1 MKNIF
6 LKRTKIVAT
15 LGPATDTP
23 EVIKELIKTGANVFR
38 LNTSHGSMEYHREKI
53 RMVKETASQMG
64 ACVATLVDLQGP
76 KIRIGNLKDEIMLK
90 DGDKIVFKHS
100 LEQEESSYIPVDY
113 AGISK
118 DVSSGSRVLIDDGKL
133 EVKVDKVEDDKV
145 YATVVNGGVLKSRK
159 GLNIPGSTASLDAV
173 TPKDIEF
180 IKFAAE
186 EKADLIA
193 LSFVREKED
202 VLLAKNFIN
211 DFISSI
217 PVVSK
222 LEKLILFKKLGGP
235 QV

>member
-159 GLNIPGSTASLDAV
+159 GLNIPGSTASLDR
-173 TPKDIEF
+173 K
-180 IKFAAE
+180 
-186 EKADLIA
+186 
-193 LSFVREKED
+193 S
-202 VLLAKNFIN
+202 
-211 DFISSI
+211 
-217 PVVSK
+217 VV
-222 LEKLILFKKLGGP
+222 
-235 QV
+235 